1 MQQTE
6 FYYLNK
12 IETDDPFSPNPL
24 NQNAESVETADY
36 LTGVAVRAEAQARD
50 ALDQR
55 TTSLEQRVTVL
66 EAKKMVTGTYRGT
79 GLNGLGSQI
88 IELGFSPLAL
98 IVWGYNY
105 TSIALKDSSNGQ
117 LKITETGFVAHN
129 SSGVHL
135 NNSGSTYNYI
145 AFA

>member
-55 TTSLEQRVTVL
+55 TTSLEQRVTAL
-66 EAKKMVTGTYRGT
+66 EVKKVVAGSYMGT
-79 GLNGLGSQI
+79 GGGQI
-88 IELGFSPLAL
+88 ISLGFYPVVV
-98 IVWGYNY
+98 IVCGYGN
-105 TSIALKDSSNGQ
+105 TRIATRERWNESVVV
-117 LKITETGFVAHN
+117 TEEGFSVRNVGAGAQFNMSANKYH
-129 SSGVHL
+129 
-135 NNSGSTYNYI
+135 YI
-145 AFA
+145 AFG

>member
-55 TTSLEQRVTVL
+55 TTSLEQRVTAL
-66 EAKKMVTGTYRGT
+66 EVKKVVAGSYMGT
-79 GLNGLGSQI
+79 GGHQPI
-88 IELGFSPLAL
+88 DLGFAPIAVLLHGNGDTALA
-98 IVWGYNY
+98 ITGYN
-105 TSIALKDSSNGQ
+105 AGGAA
-117 LKITETGFVAHN
+117 ITETGFMAREDGTQN
-129 SSGVHL
+129 L
-135 NNSGSTYNYI
+135 NTQSRHYNYI